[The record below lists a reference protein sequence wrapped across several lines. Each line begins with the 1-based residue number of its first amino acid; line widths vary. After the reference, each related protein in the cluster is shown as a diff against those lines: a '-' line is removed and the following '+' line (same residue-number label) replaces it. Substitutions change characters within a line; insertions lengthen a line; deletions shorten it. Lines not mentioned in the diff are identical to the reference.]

1 VRGRVEILRRYF
13 GCIQSYCLS
22 SALFLPLN
30 TGDEV
35 AKLSVDAGEKKKKR
49 KEKKRKAGSEES
61 FSYQMANFETQ
72 VTDMYFVYSEFDLK

>member
-1 VRGRVEILRRYF
+1 MRGRVEILRRYF

-49 KEKKRKAGSEES
+49 KAGSEES
-61 FSYQMANFETQ
+61 FLYQMANFDTQ